1 MTTTT
6 ITLSPHSPSQAK
18 TPAEKQTKISRQ
30 LNYTH
35 LLMTIKSIHY
45 TLYIIAH
52 TPNKGKD
59 IQILHAHSEK
69 SCIFAEHSP
78 NSNAGYEK
86 EILITFILL

>member
-1 MTTTT
+1 MKVFLIKT
-6 ITLSPHSPSQAK
+6 IIRSSRNDYTFYPTIPHHHENNNDY
-18 TPAEKQTKISRQ
+18 TPPQKPKNW
-30 LNYTH
+30 L
-35 LLMTIKSIHY
+35 K
-45 TLYIIAH
+45 
-52 TPNKGKD
+52 NKRN

>member
-1 MTTTT
+1 MKTKT

-45 TLYIIAH
+45 TLNIIAH

-59 IQILHAHSEK
+59 IRIFTHAFGK
-69 SCIFAEHSP
+69 KLYICGTFA
-78 NSNAGYEK
+78 K
-86 EILITFILL
+86 QQCWL